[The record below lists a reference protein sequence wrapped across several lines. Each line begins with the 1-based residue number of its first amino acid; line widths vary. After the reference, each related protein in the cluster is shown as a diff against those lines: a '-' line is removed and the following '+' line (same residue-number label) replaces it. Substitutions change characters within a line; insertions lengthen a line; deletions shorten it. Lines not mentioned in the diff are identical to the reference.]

1 MGKDLLGE
9 LEHQVLLAVLRLGP
23 EAYSSSIVVELE
35 ERTGRDVAPAA
46 VYIALR
52 RLEDKGMAASEM
64 RPADDD
70 DGGRTRRYFH
80 ATRSG
85 RALLRE
91 SRRRLMS
98 LWDGLDAALEEGA

>member
-9 LEHQVLLAVLRLGP
+9 LEHQVLLAVLRLDR
-23 EAYSSSIVVELE
+23 EAFSSSIVVELE
-35 ERTGRDVAPAA
+35 ERTGREVAPAA

-52 RLEDKGMAASEM
+52 RLEQKGMAASEM
-64 RPADDD
+64 RPADQE
-70 DGGRTRRYFH
+70 GGRTRRYFS

-91 SRRRLMS
+91 SRRRLES
-98 LWDGLDAALEEGA
+98 LWDGLDSVLEERA